1 MREIDTDQVAR
12 AIAAGAVVVD
22 VREAGEYA
30 SGHVPGAVNIP
41 MGRLTARLDELD
53 RTAPVH
59 VICASGNR
67 SAAMTE
73 VLTAQGFDAVNVTGG
88 TAAWVES
95 GRAVVNGAR
104 PICHDAGTEAA
115 R

>member
-1 MREIDTDQVAR
+1 MREIDTDQAAQ

-22 VREAGEYA
+22 VREAREYA
-30 SGHVPGAVNIP
+30 AGHVPGAVSIP

-67 SAAMTE
+67 SAAMTD
-73 VLTAQGFDAVNVTGG
+73 VLTAEGFDAVNVTGG
-88 TAAWVES
+88 TAAWIES
-95 GRAVVNGAR
+95 GRAVVRGASLTSR
-104 PICHDAGTEAA
+104 IAGTEAT